1 MHDQN
6 GRTSQMDRLDIE
18 QKILSNMVYAGMGH
32 LRIFPEFRIFFL
44 SSVEKKT
51 RARQVDYFF
60 VWEKLAV

>member
-1 MHDQN
+1 MLN
-6 GRTSQMDRLDIE
+6 P
-18 QKILSNMVYAGMGH
+18 GMGH